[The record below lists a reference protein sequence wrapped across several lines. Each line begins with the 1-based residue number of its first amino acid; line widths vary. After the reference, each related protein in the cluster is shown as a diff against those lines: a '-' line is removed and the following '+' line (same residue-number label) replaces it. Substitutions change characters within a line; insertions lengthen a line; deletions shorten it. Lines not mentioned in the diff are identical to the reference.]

1 MPKIPHSA
9 DGTRI
14 EPFVSEPIASGTM
27 PPATAQTIVQQ
38 ISNKV
43 LELTQAGRSAVVLCG
58 PQIRAAVR
66 KMIEVSVPH
75 AAVLSYNEIVPEVSV
90 EAVAMVGMNG

>member
-1 MPKIPHSA
+1 M
-9 DGTRI
+9 
-14 EPFVSEPIASGTM
+14 
-27 PPATAQTIVQQ
+27 
-38 ISNKV
+38 
-43 LELTQAGRSAVVLCG
+43 VLCG

-75 AAVLSYNEIVPEVSV
+75 VAVLSYNEIVPEVSV